1 MGVVGGLDTLVESD
15 LVDNLN
21 ARPAEGED
29 YSWVEPGVTAW
40 MWLSEGFQ
48 GQRTVSTIK
57 DYVDLASEMGWKY
70 LILDEGWQ
78 PAARTSSKA
87 YDGYFDYFPELI
99 KYAESKGVGFLVWVK
114 HVDLDTDKER
124 EVLRE
129 WAQMGIKGIKAD
141 FFDTEAQVNIADMQ
155 KIYEICMEEHLVVN
169 FHGANK
175 PTGERASYPGV
186 INRESLNGQ
195 EYGGVWSTNT
205 TIWPYTRSAVGPSD
219 ITPTL
224 YPTASSTTTAAQ
236 QIAVNV
242 VFEAGMPCM
251 ASDTE
256 DYRNSSIKSY
266 FKALPARWDD
276 LKFLSG
282 ELARYTVLARRSGSE
297 WWVAGLTNTAQN
309 VTVPFDYLESGK
321 DYYAV
326 LYSDG
331 ATKNDIKVT
340 VSRVRSD
347 GKTEIKMPDYGG
359 FVLRLIPADEV
370 SDISAITPEKNVYT
384 VNTSESVRVQASVSP
399 ENAVMTDLFFEAEDP
414 EIAAVTP
421 GGSCHRQAARH
432 HEDLH

>member
-1 MGVVGGLDTLVESD
+1 M
-15 LVDNLN
+15 
-21 ARPAEGED
+21 
-29 YSWVEPGVTAW
+29 
-40 MWLSEGFQ
+40 
-48 GQRTVSTIK
+48 
-57 DYVDLASEMGWKY
+57 
-70 LILDEGWQ
+70 
-78 PAARTSSKA
+78 
-87 YDGYFDYFPELI
+87 
-99 KYAESKGVGFLVWVK
+99 
-114 HVDLDTDKER
+114 
-124 EVLRE
+124 
-129 WAQMGIKGIKAD
+129 
-141 FFDTEAQVNIADMQ
+141 
-155 KIYEICMEEHLVVN
+155 
-169 FHGANK
+169 
-175 PTGERASYPGV
+175 
-186 INRESLNGQ
+186 
-195 EYGGVWSTNT
+195 WSTNT

-384 VNTSESVRVQASVSP
+384 VNTSESVRVQASVCP
-399 ENAVMTDLFFEAEDP
+399 PKM
-414 EIAAVTP
+414 
-421 GGSCHRQAARH
+421 R
-432 HEDLH
+432 